1 MKTYTEEEVITLL
14 VEERE
19 RGMKICQE
27 YMDDHL
33 RIYWDKR
40 AAGNEFVFVN
50 KDIVETCRLM
60 KLSISGLPGLSHAV
74 GETIEK
80 KITKNLKKIKLI
92 AKADDEEQSNPIFT
106 FLGVCFPSSNIRR
119 NFLFKK
125 AWNKRIKLL

>member
-40 AAGNEFVFVN
+40 AAGNEFAFVN

-60 KLSISGLPGLSHAV
+60 KLSISGLSGLSHAV

-92 AKADDEEQSNPIFT
+92 AKADDEE
-106 FLGVCFPSSNIRR
+106 
-119 NFLFKK
+119 
-125 AWNKRIKLL
+125 